1 MEERFDAK
9 RELIKQPMNQPVS
22 NSDERDLQQSSCPLC
37 AGSGWKMIVAN
48 NGREKAVKC
57 DCRIRSWAARLLRQ
71 ARIPPHFE
79 DCSLSNFDANIS
91 GPDSTVAKALLDALH
106 YVEQYPI
113 ETTRGLLLRG
123 PIGVG
128 KTHLAVGIIRALMVK
143 KSVPCLFFDYRELL
157 KLIQNSYNDSVH
169 ITEFEIL
176 KPIFETEV
184 LVLDELGAVRTT
196 EWVWDTV
203 NYILNTR
210 YNQNKTTII
219 TTNLQDAPPGAT
231 RTPEFDKLAA
241 SRRDAEDA
249 MRGITLGDRIGER
262 MRSRLQEMCIKIEI
276 DGNDVRLTKSKS
288 SRFHAANV
296 QFRLSR
302 KKNSSLQSQPPDGS

>member
-1 MEERFDAK
+1 MNEGISNPGELDL
-9 RELIKQPMNQPVS
+9 RE
-22 NSDERDLQQSSCPLC
+22 SCSLC
-37 AGSGWKMIVAN
+37 GGSGWKMVTTQ
-48 NGREKAVKC
+48 NGRQKATKC
-57 DCRIRSWAARLLRQ
+57 DCEIRTWAARLLSQ
-71 ARIPPHFE
+71 ARIPPLFE
-79 DCSLSNFDANIS
+79 DRSLSNFDANAS
-91 GPDSTVAKALLDALH
+91 GPNSSVAKALLDAIH

-128 KTHLAVGIIRALMVK
+128 KTHLAVGIIRELMVK

-157 KLIQNSYNDSVH
+157 KLIQNSYNESVQV
-169 ITEFEIL
+169 TEFEIL
-176 KPIFETEV
+176 KPVFETEV

-210 YNQNKTTII
+210 YNQKKTTII
-219 TTNLQDAPPGAT
+219 TTNLPDAPPGAT
-231 RTPEFDKLAA
+231 RTPQYDKLAA

-276 DGNDVRLTKSKS
+276 EGGDVRLTKSKS
-288 SRFHAANV
+288 SRFHNANV

-302 KKNSSLQSQPPDGS
+302 TKNSSS